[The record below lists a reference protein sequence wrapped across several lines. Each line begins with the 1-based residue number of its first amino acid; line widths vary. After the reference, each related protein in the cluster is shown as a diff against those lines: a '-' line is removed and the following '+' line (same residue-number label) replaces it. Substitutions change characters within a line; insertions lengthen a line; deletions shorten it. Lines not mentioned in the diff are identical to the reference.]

1 MGVTLKIFSPNKLN
15 KPCINCGGRVEKYS
29 DCGLGWRTRIANSD
43 VRTQIADS
51 DCGLGLRTR
60 TADSD
65 CGLGLR
71 ENLSTA
77 CTTLF

>member
-29 DCGLGWRTRIANSD
+29 DCGLRLRTRMANSD
-43 VRTQIADS
+43 CELGCADS

-60 TADSD
+60 IADSD
-65 CGLGLR
+65 CGKI
-71 ENLSTA
+71 
-77 CTTLF
+77 